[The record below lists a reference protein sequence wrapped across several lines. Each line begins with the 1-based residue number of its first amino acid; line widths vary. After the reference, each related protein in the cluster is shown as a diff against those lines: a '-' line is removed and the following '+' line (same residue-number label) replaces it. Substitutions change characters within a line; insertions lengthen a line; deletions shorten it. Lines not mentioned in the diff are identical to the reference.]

1 MTITT
6 MNRCRKK
13 MTTARL
19 SNYMQQR
26 NDFATLMVNDQIPR
40 WQIVVA
46 KEGRKYRT
54 DLLRM
59 LLLYRIAEC
68 SKIRFAG

>member
-1 MTITT
+1 
-6 MNRCRKK
+6 
-13 MTTARL
+13 
-19 SNYMQQR
+19 MQQR